1 MRNLL
6 LILAATI
13 LLVSPAMAAQ
23 KIAYVDLQK
32 ALNMSQQGSQ
42 AKQEISELVKKYEA
56 EFKDKQ
62 QALLQKKDEL
72 QKPAAL
78 LSDSAKAEKER
89 EYQQEVKDLQ
99 RFPSDVKE
107 ELQQRD
113 AEHTQ
118 RILSEMNKILQQL
131 GEQGGYSMILE
142 KNEGAVLYAVEA
154 VDLTDELIEAYD
166 EGK

>member
-6 LILAATI
+6 LILAAMI
-13 LLVSPAMAAQ
+13 LLVSPALAAQ

-32 ALNMSQQGSQ
+32 ALNLSQQGSQ

-72 QKPAAL
+72 QKQAAL

-99 RFPSDVKE
+99 RFQSDVKE

-118 RILSEMNKILQQL
+118 RILNEMNKILQQL

>member
-1 MRNLL
+1 
-6 LILAATI
+6 
-13 LLVSPAMAAQ
+13 
-23 KIAYVDLQK
+23 
-32 ALNMSQQGSQ
+32 
-42 AKQEISELVKKYEA
+42 LVKKYEA

-72 QKPAAL
+72 QKQAAL

-99 RFPSDVKE
+99 RFQSDVKE

-118 RILSEMNKILQQL
+118 RILNEMNKILQQL

>member
-6 LILAATI
+6 LILAVTI

-32 ALNMSQQGSQ
+32 ALNLSQQGSQ

-62 QALLQKKDEL
+62 QALLQKQDEL
-72 QKPAAL
+72 QKQAAL

-99 RFPSDVKE
+99 RFQSDVKE

-118 RILSEMNKILQQL
+118 RILGEMNKILQQL
-131 GEQGGYSMILE
+131 GKQGGYSMILE

>member
-1 MRNLL
+1 MRKVVFM
-6 LILAATI
+6 LAVML
-13 LLVSPAMAAQ
+13 LLVSPALAAQ

-32 ALNMSQQGSQ
+32 ALNLSQQGNQ

-72 QKPAAL
+72 QKQAAL

-99 RFPSDVKE
+99 RFQSDVKE
-107 ELQQRD
+107 DLQQRD
-113 AEHTQ
+113 TEQTQ
-118 RILSEMNKILQQL
+118 RILGEMNKVLQQL
-131 GEQGGYSMILE
+131 GEQGGYTMILE

-166 EGK
+166 KGQ

>member
-72 QKPAAL
+72 QKQAAL

-99 RFPSDVKE
+99 RFQSDVKE

>member
-6 LILAATI
+6 LILAAMI
-13 LLVSPAMAAQ
+13 LLVSPALAAQ

-32 ALNMSQQGSQ
+32 ALNLSQQGSQ

-72 QKPAAL
+72 QKQAAL

-99 RFPSDVKE
+99 RFQSDVKE

>member
-32 ALNMSQQGSQ
+32 ALNLSQQGSQ

-62 QALLQKKDEL
+62 QALLQKQDEL
-72 QKPAAL
+72 QKQAAL

-99 RFPSDVKE
+99 RFQSDVKE

-118 RILSEMNKILQQL
+118 RILGEMNKILQQL
-131 GEQGGYSMILE
+131 GKQGGYSMILE